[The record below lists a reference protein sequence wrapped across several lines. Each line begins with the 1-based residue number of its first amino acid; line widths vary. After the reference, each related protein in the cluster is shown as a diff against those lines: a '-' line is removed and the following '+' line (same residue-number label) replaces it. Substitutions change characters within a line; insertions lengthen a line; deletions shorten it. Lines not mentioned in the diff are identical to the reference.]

1 MTWWMSIEVLGGSF
15 PATRWQDAHGSFLVE
30 AALTNGAR
38 GWSWLTR
45 DWGVV
50 FEVEF
55 PDEPSWDRFRA
66 LPAVQAAL
74 DAVPDPVSG
83 LLIYRGRGGS
93 SGHRQPR
100 RTRPK
105 SGAGAAAMPTPAD
118 DLPPPAPPADPRIPA
133 GDLLPG

>member
-1 MTWWMSIEVLGGSF
+1 MWWMSIEVLGGSF

-38 GWSWLTR
+38 DWSWFTR

-50 FEVEF
+50 FEVAF
-55 PDEPSWDRFRA
+55 PDEDAWDRFRA

-74 DAVPDPVSG
+74 DAVPDPVGG
-83 LLIYRGRGGS
+83 LLVYRGRGGS
-93 SGHRQPR
+93 SGRAEPR
-100 RTRPK
+100 RPRPRA
-105 SGAGAAAMPTPAD
+105 GAGAAPLPVSD